1 MKLLEAMNKANN
13 KKLYLVCRDYKKM
26 VVKDGILY
34 DMNDDVV
41 TNLNYV
47 ANCDWEVKK
56 LIPKINFAKA
66 IKALAEGKT
75 IRSLN
80 SEWEYKIIKDEL
92 FGKGEC
98 EYEKSNLTESETYGC
113 WEIVC

>member
-26 VVKDGILY
+26 VVKDGVLY

-41 TNLNYV
+41 TNLHNV
-47 ANCDWEVKK
+47 GNCDWEVKK

-75 IRSLN
+75 VRSLN
-80 SEWEYKIIKDEL
+80 SEWEYKIVKDEL
-92 FGKGEC
+92 LGKGED
-98 EYEKSNLTESETYGC
+98 EYEKSSFNEDETEGY
-113 WEIVC
+113 WEIV